1 MINIVYIYPNIEFIN
16 NEINIC
22 RIIDNKIK
30 ETLVIFGIKEDNNL
44 NIYIT
49 NTMTGD
55 NIFVTKE
62 NDLNRI
68 NNFILSKE
76 AEIKKL
82 EDLEKIEKYILN
94 KMGQ

>member
-94 KMGQ
+94 KIGQ

>member
-1 MINIVYIYPNIEFIN
+1 MINIIYIYPNIKFIN

-22 RIIDNKIK
+22 RIVDNKIK

-55 NIFVTKE
+55 NIFITKE
-62 NDLNRI
+62 NDI
-68 NNFILSKE
+68 DKIIHFILSNE
-76 AEIKKL
+76 VEIKKL
-82 EDLEKIEKYILN
+82 EDLEKVEKYILN
-94 KMGQ
+94 KIS

>member
-1 MINIVYIYPNIEFIN
+1 MINIIYIYPNIKFIN

-22 RIIDNKIK
+22 RIVDNKIK

-62 NDLNRI
+62 KDI
-68 NNFILSKE
+68 NKIIHFILSE
-76 AEIKKL
+76 EVEIKKL
-82 EDLEKIEKYILN
+82 EDLEKVEKYILN
-94 KMGQ
+94 KIS

>member
-1 MINIVYIYPNIEFIN
+1 MINIIYIYPNIKFIN

-22 RIIDNKIK
+22 RIVDNKIK

-62 NDLNRI
+62 KD
-68 NNFILSKE
+68 
-76 AEIKKL
+76 
-82 EDLEKIEKYILN
+82 
-94 KMGQ
+94 

>member
-1 MINIVYIYPNIEFIN
+1 MINIVYIYPNIDFIN

-55 NIFVTKE
+55 NIFVIKE
-62 NDLNRI
+62 NDLNKI

-76 AEIKKL
+76 DEIKKL

-94 KMGQ
+94 KMS